1 MAKVAVIG
9 LSGESIFLNL
19 EELPQ
24 PSVTTHAKGSHVE
37 PGGKGYNQA
46 VACKM
51 FGVDV
56 SYLSKVGNDYYG
68 KYCEAYLVD
77 KCINC
82 FFIKDDEPTALA
94 TILTDK
100 KGENEVIVSPGA
112 SKNLSI
118 FDLKVFEKEI
128 KEADV
133 LLLQYEIP
141 IDVIYEAISI
151 AKASQTLVIL
161 NPAPAIY
168 QEKKLL
174 EMADIVTPNFEEAKL
189 LYDLPKD
196 IKSEEL
202 GKYLNNKINN
212 QLIVTLGK
220 KGSLYVANGD
230 YEYYKPRVVDAV
242 DTTGAG
248 DIFNAGIAS
257 MLAKGK
263 TIDDAIQFATIAS
276 SISVTRRFV
285 MDAIPTLNEIEK
297 IGEDNDN

>member
-1 MAKVAVIG
+1 MGKVAIIG
-9 LSGESIFLNL
+9 LSGESIFLSL
-19 EELPQ
+19 EEFPQ
-24 PSVTTHAKGSHVE
+24 PSVTTHAKSSHVE

-56 SYLSKVGNDYYG
+56 SYLSKVGKDYYG
-68 KYCEAYLVD
+68 KYCEEYLVD
-77 KCINC
+77 KNIHC
-82 FFIKDDEPTALA
+82 FFIRDDEPTALA

-100 KGENEVIVSPGA
+100 KGENEVIVAPGV
-112 SKNLSI
+112 SKKLSI

-128 KEADV
+128 NEADI

-141 IDVIYEAISI
+141 LDVIYKAISL
-151 AKASQTLVIL
+151 AKVSQTLVIL

-168 QEKKLL
+168 QDKKLI
-174 EMADIVTPNFEEAKL
+174 EMADIVTPNFEEAKV

-196 IKSEEL
+196 IQIEEI
-202 GKYLNNKINN
+202 GEYLKGNVNN
-212 QLIVTLGK
+212 QVVVTLGK
-220 KGSLYVANGD
+220 NGSLYVANGD
-230 YEYYKPRVVDAV
+230 YEYYKPRVVDVV

-263 TIDDAIQFATIAS
+263 TMKEAIKFATIAS

-285 MDAIPTLNEIEK
+285 MDAIPTLNEIEE

>member
-1 MAKVAVIG
+1 MAKVAIIG

-19 EELPQ
+19 EEFPQ
-24 PSVTTHAKGSHVE
+24 ASVTTHAKGSHVE

-68 KYCEAYLVD
+68 KYCEEYLVNRN
-77 KCINC
+77 INC

-100 KGENEVIVSPGA
+100 KGENEVIVAPGA
-112 SKNLSI
+112 SKNLNI
-118 FDLKVFEKEI
+118 TDLKVFEKEI

-133 LLLQYEIP
+133 LLLQYEVP
-141 IDVIYEAISI
+141 IDVIYEAIFL
-151 AKASQTLVIL
+151 AKTSQTIVIL

-168 QEKKLL
+168 QDKKLL

-189 LYDLPKD
+189 LYDLPKN
-196 IKSEEL
+196 IQIEKL
-202 GKYLNNKINN
+202 GEYLKDKINN

-220 KGSLYVANGD
+220 NGSLYVANGN
-230 YEYYKPRVVDAV
+230 YKYYQPRVVDAV

-248 DIFNAGIAS
+248 DIFNAGIVS
-257 MLAKGK
+257 MLAKRK
-263 TIDDAIQFATIAS
+263 KINEAIQFATIAS

-297 IGEDNDN
+297 IDEDNDN